1 MARDTNL
8 LVFRYAQV
16 DAVFHIYCVR
26 FVGTEVDTIEG
37 LIEPSNMDI
46 LLIEKAELGSSEFCS

>member
-8 LVFRYAQV
+8 LVFLYAQV
-16 DAVFHIYCVR
+16 DAVPHIYCVR